1 MDVHYVPNLRVRLLA
16 LVIVLLFIAPA
27 TAQAEGPDDTSSGWV
42 GAGIALANLVYIP
55 FKLGAAAFGTT
66 VSGLAFLATFDREVA
81 SPIFWS
87 TVGGDWVVT
96 LGEACTAAAGRDDA
110 LPMLEASVNAFT
122 RLWIGARSAESL
134 ALTDDL
140 RGPGALLAALTARW
154 RLPEPT
160 TDWDY

>member
-96 LGEACTAAAGRDDA
+96 PNHIEGSEPFRISGAYRTVQQAMEPPPAELEPFEEA
-110 LPMLEASVNAFT
+110 P
-122 RLWIGARSAESL
+122 
-134 ALTDDL
+134 LTEFE
-140 RGPGALLAALTARW
+140 G
-154 RLPEPT
+154 
-160 TDWDY
+160 